1 MRPTDEVQ
9 GILNA
14 AYHEA
19 KNKGHE
25 YITPE
30 HLLYTALGFDA
41 PRFILEACDADPD
54 EIRENIE
61 GYFAKYLQSV
71 KDTEPMLTE
80 GWQDVI
86 ERTLIHLSSAGRDEL
101 SSADLLVAIFE
112 LDDSYASYYLQKAG
126 VSRIRLLEVVS
137 HSISGTEN
145 ESEEES
151 EQGFDEI
158 PEEIGDIFEESH
170 SPSQSQPRGS
180 KRGKKPGALEQFAVD
195 LTARAENGELEL
207 LIGRE
212 DILERTMQV
221 LSRRLKNNPVHVGEP
236 GVGKTAITEGL
247 ARRIV
252 DGNVPGFL
260 KNFRIWSLD
269 MGSLLAG
276 TRYRG
281 DFEERIKKVLKDLEE
296 RDRVILFIDEI
307 HTVIGAGATSG
318 GSMDASNLLKP
329 ALMSGKLR
337 CIGSTTYDDF
347 KKYFEK
353 DHALA
358 RRFQRIEVPEP
369 TKDETYHIL
378 LGLREA
384 YQEHHGVVYEDEAL
398 RAAVNLSDQFLNEK
412 HLPDK
417 AIDLIDEAGAWKR
430 LHEEKQSGSYNLSSG
445 DEEDA
450 DPEAGE
456 PANLKPG
463 ELFGELPAEST
474 PMGTA
479 FPIVHVSDIEKV
491 LAKIARIPEK
501 TVSAGETDRLKS
513 LSEALKTVIFG
524 QDGAVNEVA
533 SAIKRSRAGFRRPDK
548 PVASFLFVGP
558 TGVGKTELARSLA
571 MELGVPLH
579 RFDMSE
585 YQEKHTVSRLI
596 GSPPG
601 YVGYEEGGILTDA
614 IRKTPHAVL
623 LLDEIEK
630 AHQDVYNILLQMM
643 DYATVT
649 DNMGRKADFRN
660 VVIIMTSN
668 AGAREIGRQKIGFG
682 GGEFSNGVLD
692 DAVQRVF
699 SPEFRN
705 RLDKVVKFER
715 LGHDVVLNIVRK
727 EIESFRDMLTPK
739 GVILE
744 VTEAALIWIAD
755 KGYSPEFGARNIA
768 RLVEDKIKGFF
779 VDEVLFGSLSAG
791 GRAVADVEGDDIRI
805 RTEADHH

>member
-1 MRPTDEVQ
+1 MRLTDEVQ

-14 AYHEA
+14 AYRDA
-19 KNKGHE
+19 RDKNHE

-30 HLLYTALGFDA
+30 HLIYTALAFDS
-41 PRFILEACDADPD
+41 PRMLLEACDADPE
-54 EIRENIE
+54 EIKTDLEE
-61 GYFAKYLQSV
+61 YFDKFVEKVQ
-71 KDTEPMLTE
+71 DMEPILTE
-80 GWQDVI
+80 GWQEVI
-86 ERTLIHLSSAGRDEL
+86 DRTILHMTSAGKEEITA
-101 SSADLLVAIFE
+101 SDLIVSLYN
-112 LDDSYASYYLQKAG
+112 LDGSHASFYLKKAG
-126 VSRIRLLEVVS
+126 IDRMLLLELVS
-137 HSISGTEN
+137 HGNLLEEDDDGEAESPEYPSDDRQKSG
-145 ESEEES
+145 SRDKA
-151 EQGFDEI
+151 G
-158 PEEIGDIFEESH
+158 
-170 SPSQSQPRGS
+170 
-180 KRGKKPGALEQFAVD
+180 GALEKYAVD
-195 LTARAENGELEL
+195 LTARAEAGQLEP

-212 DILERTMQV
+212 DILERTLQV

-252 DGNVPGFL
+252 DREVPSLL
-260 KNFRIWSLD
+260 KDMRIWSLD

-281 DFEERIKKVLKDLEE
+281 DFEERIKKVLNELE
-296 RDRVILFIDEI
+296 DRENVILFIDEI

-329 ALMSGKLR
+329 ALMSGSIR
-337 CIGSTTYDDF
+337 CIGSTTYDEF
-347 KKYFEK
+347 KKFFDK

-358 RRFQRIEVPEP
+358 RRFQRIDVPE
-369 TKDETYHIL
+369 TTREETYEIL
-378 LGLREA
+378 RGLRGAYEA
-384 YQEHHGVVYEDEAL
+384 HHGVLYDDEAL
-398 RAAVNLSDQFLNEK
+398 RAAVDLSDQFLNEK

-430 LHEEKQSGSYNLSSG
+430 LHEEKKNTEEAVKESSADKETG
-445 DEEDA
+445 IAARGEAPPVSPSPELFAEDLPA
-450 DPEAGE
+450 VAGE
-456 PANLKPG
+456 TDNAVVDGDPVGGFIPKI
-463 ELFGELPAEST
+463 E
-474 PMGTA
+474 
-479 FPIVHVSDIEKV
+479 VSDIEKV

-501 TVSAGETDRLKS
+501 TVSAADTDRLKELAAS
-513 LSEALKTVIFG
+513 LRRRIFG
-524 QDGAVNEVA
+524 QDGAVNAVA
-533 SAIKRSRAGFRRPDK
+533 EAIKRSRAGFRKADK

-558 TGVGKTELARSLA
+558 TGVGKTELARCLA
-571 MELGVPLH
+571 EDLGVPLH

-614 IRKTPHAVL
+614 VRKSPHSVL

-630 AHQDVYNILLQMM
+630 AHQDVYNVLLQMM

-668 AGAREIGRQKIGFG
+668 AGAREIGKPKIGFE
-682 GGEFSNGVLD
+682 GGEFTYGALD

-715 LGHDVVLNIVRK
+715 LDEEIVKDIVRK
-727 EIESFRDMLTPK
+727 ELDAFRDMLEPK
-739 GVILE
+739 NVTLE
-744 VTEAALIWIAD
+744 VTDAAVSWIAL
-755 KGYSPEFGARNIA
+755 KGYSPEYGARNIA

-779 VDEVLFGSLSAG
+779 VDEVLFGSLSSG
-791 GRAVADVEGDDIRI
+791 GSAIADVEGDDIRV
-805 RTEADHH
+805 RTTADD